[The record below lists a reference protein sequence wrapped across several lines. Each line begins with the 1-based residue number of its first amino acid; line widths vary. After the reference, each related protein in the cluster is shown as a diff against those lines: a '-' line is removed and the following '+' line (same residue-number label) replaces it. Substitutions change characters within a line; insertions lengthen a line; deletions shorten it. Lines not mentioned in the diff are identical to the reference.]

1 MGKKIILKLTLL
13 KRDTLPGGW
22 AVITRLDFKASHEML
37 SSKDVALLDVREE
50 VEYITGHAVGAELL
64 PVDEITRE
72 TATAVIPS
80 EDTPLMVYCRTGRRS
95 AKAAKKLEEL
105 GYTEIYDM
113 GGLVGWPYGLE

>member
-1 MGKKIILKLTLL
+1 MEKKIILKLTLL
-13 KRDTLPGGW
+13 KRDTLSGGW
-22 AVITRLDFKASHEML
+22 TVITRLDFKASHEML
-37 SSKDVALLDVREE
+37 SSRDVVLLDVREE
-50 VEYITGHAVGAELL
+50 AEYITGHAVGAELL

-72 TATAVIPS
+72 TAAAVIPS

-95 AKAAKKLEEL
+95 AIAAKKLEEL